1 MKKIIIFLLTT
12 FLLYTTTL
20 AKSSDEIDPYDV
32 IAPYDV
38 VSFPYSESVRHIF
51 TVNDMR
57 KLSIKQFEEIIKADC
72 DQVWSE
78 FVQLSIDNWNKA
90 KIGKKSEDEAD
101 KYSDML
107 MKAAHYTE
115 MKLHLYPFYGFWY
128 AALDNTIREKYFGDE
143 DPLGDEDPRKMSEP
157 KFFQIIK
164 NICGNHMAPDKFF
177 NYLDKSPGSD
187 EIKKNIDFNE
197 LEEKKIQSKIKSAL
211 ISLNRSEPQGSKST
225 PEGIGKKLEF
235 SDSDLVV
242 SRTLMA
248 EDIKNTMKELNQPW
262 YVYQYVLDRKFYDYQ
277 SFLITGGNNRQFA
290 ALALRT
296 KILNQKSNNYKN
308 IDLNDFN
315 EINSL
320 KDAPFT
326 GDRNQIIMWTKLLGY
341 KKLYQLN

>member
-57 KLSIKQFEEIIKADC
+57 KLSIKQFDEIIKANC
-72 DQVWSE
+72 DQVWPE
-78 FVQLSIDNWNKA
+78 FIQLSIDNWNKA

-101 KYSDML
+101 KYSEML
-107 MKAAHYTE
+107 IKAAFYTE
-115 MKLHLYPFYGFWY
+115 IKLHLYPFSGLVYD
-128 AALDNTIREKYFGDE
+128 ALDNTIQNKYFYGG
-143 DPLGDEDPRKMSEP
+143 DPLNASEP
-157 KFFQIIK
+157 KFSEILK
-164 NICGNHMAPDKFF
+164 NLCGNYMAPKIFF
-177 NYLDKSPGSD
+177 EYLDNSPGSD
-187 EIKKNIDFNE
+187 EIKKKIDLND
-197 LEEKKIQSKIKSAL
+197 LEQKKIQSNIKSAL
-211 ISLNRSEPQGSKST
+211 ISLNQSEPEGSKLT
-225 PEGIGKKLEF
+225 PEEIGTKLEF
-235 SDSDLVV
+235 SNPDLIV

-262 YVYQYVLDRKFYDYQ
+262 YVYQYVLNEKYADYEY
-277 SFLITGGNNRQFA
+277 FMTNGGNNKQFA
-290 ALALRT
+290 VLALRT

-308 IDLNDFN
+308 IDPYDFN

-320 KDAPFT
+320 KDKPFT

>member
-78 FVQLSIDNWNKA
+78 FVQLSIDNWNKVE
-90 KIGKKSEDEAD
+90 IGEKSEDEAYE
-101 KYSDML
+101 YSDML
-107 MKAAHYTE
+107 IKAAHYTE
-115 MKLHLYPFYGFWY
+115 MKLHLYPFYGNWY
-128 AALDNTIREKYFGDE
+128 AAVNNTIREKHFDGE
-143 DPLGDEDPRKMSEP
+143 DPLKISKP
-157 KFFQIIK
+157 KFFQTIK
-164 NICGNHMAPDKFF
+164 NICGNYMAPDKFF

-187 EIKKNIDFNE
+187 EIKKKIDLND
-197 LEEKKIQSKIKSAL
+197 LEQKKIQSNIKSAL
-211 ISLNRSEPQGSKST
+211 ISLNQSEPEGSKLT
-225 PEGIGKKLEF
+225 PEEIGTKLDF
-235 SDSDLVV
+235 SNSDLVV

-262 YVYQYVLDRKFYDYQ
+262 YVYQYVLNKKYADYEY
-277 SFLITGGNNRQFA
+277 FMINGGNNKQFA
-290 ALALRT
+290 VLALRT

-308 IDLNDFN
+308 IDPYDFN

-320 KDAPFT
+320 KDKPFT
-326 GDRNQIIMWTKLLGY
+326 GDRNQIIMWTELLGY
-341 KKLYQLN
+341 QELNQLN

>member
-78 FVQLSIDNWNKA
+78 FVQLSIDNWNKVE
-90 KIGKKSEDEAD
+90 IGEKSEDEAYE
-101 KYSDML
+101 YSDML
-107 MKAAHYTE
+107 IKAAHYTE
-115 MKLHLYPFYGFWY
+115 MKLHLYPFYGNWY
-128 AALDNTIREKYFGDE
+128 AAVNNTIREKHFDGE
-143 DPLGDEDPRKMSEP
+143 DPLKISKP
-157 KFFQIIK
+157 KFFQTIK
-164 NICGNHMAPDKFF
+164 NICGNYMAPDKFF

-187 EIKKNIDFNE
+187 EIKKKIDLND
-197 LEEKKIQSKIKSAL
+197 LEQKKIQSNIKSAL
-211 ISLNRSEPQGSKST
+211 ISLNQSEPEGSKLT
-225 PEGIGKKLEF
+225 PEEIGTKLDF

-262 YVYQYVLDRKFYDYQ
+262 YVYRYVLNKKYADYEY
-277 SFLITGGNNRQFA
+277 FLATGGNNKQFA
-290 ALALRT
+290 VLALRT

-308 IDLNDFN
+308 IDPYDFN

-320 KDAPFT
+320 KDKPFT
-326 GDRNQIIMWTKLLGY
+326 GDRNQIIMWTELLGY
-341 KKLYQLN
+341 QELNQLN

>member
-38 VSFPYSESVRHIF
+38 VSFPYSKSIF

-78 FVQLSIDNWNKA
+78 FVQLSIDNWNKVE
-90 KIGKKSEDEAD
+90 IGEKSEDEAYE
-101 KYSDML
+101 YSNML
-107 MKAAHYTE
+107 MKAVHYTE
-115 MKLHLYPFYGFWY
+115 MKLHLYPFYGHWY
-128 AALDNTIREKYFGDE
+128 AAVNNIIREKHFDGE
-143 DPLGDEDPRKMSEP
+143 DPLKISKP
-157 KFFQIIK
+157 KFFQTIK
-164 NICGNHMAPDKFF
+164 NICGNYMAPDKFF
-177 NYLDKSPGSD
+177 EYLDKSPGSD
-187 EIKKNIDFNE
+187 EIKKKIDLND
-197 LEEKKIQSKIKSAL
+197 LEQKKIQSNIKSAL
-211 ISLNRSEPQGSKST
+211 ISLNQSEPEGSKLT
-225 PEGIGKKLEF
+225 PEEIGTKLEF
-235 SDSDLVV
+235 SNPDLIV

-262 YVYQYVLDRKFYDYQ
+262 YVYRYVLNKKYADYEY
-277 SFLITGGNNRQFA
+277 FLATGGNNKQFA
-290 ALALRT
+290 VLALRT

-308 IDLNDFN
+308 IDPHDFN

-320 KDAPFT
+320 KDKPFT
-326 GDRNQIIMWTKLLGY
+326 GDRNQIIMWTELLGY
-341 KKLYQLN
+341 QELNQLN